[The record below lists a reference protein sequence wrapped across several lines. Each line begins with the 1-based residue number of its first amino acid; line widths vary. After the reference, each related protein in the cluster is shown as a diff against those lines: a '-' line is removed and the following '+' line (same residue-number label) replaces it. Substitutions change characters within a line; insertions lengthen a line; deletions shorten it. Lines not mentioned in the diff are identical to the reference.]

1 MCISVNVQFNLT
13 LNLTLK
19 YIAIVIDSLT
29 KLLLPVIADE
39 KIGIYSDSV
48 QESPK
53 RHQTR
58 LCEWISQKA
67 TRNNFP

>member
-1 MCISVNVQFNLT
+1 M
-13 LNLTLK
+13 
-19 YIAIVIDSLT
+19 AIVIDSLT